1 VTAYWRTW
9 VKAAAVAAAVVATP
23 AGLAAQNTDLPPAG
37 FGSLRQDQV
46 AVMITT
52 ANLAVR
58 VLPLDEHVIRL
69 LAPDTYSSLH
79 ALVQSRSSALAAAAR
94 TAGRDSAAAFFV
106 TFFGLQPQ
114 STFIPDQVTVQSQ
127 GVFYRPLAII
137 PLSPQWNDAR
147 LDQRQQASAIYLFD
161 PVIPVLQTFTV
172 FYGNQYAAN
181 FDNSINLLQSE
192 RARALARAAQQSP
205 QPTPPR

>member
-9 VKAAAVAAAVVATP
+9 AEAATLATAAVLAP
-23 AGLAAQNTDLPPAG
+23 ASLAAQAADLPPAG

-46 AVMITT
+46 AVLITT
-52 ANLAVR
+52 GNLAVR
-58 VLPLDEHVIRL
+58 VLPLDEQVIRL

-79 ALVQSRSSALAAAAR
+79 ALVQSRNAAVAEAAR
-94 TAGRDSAAAFFV
+94 AAGRDSAAAFFV

-114 STFIPDQVTVQSQ
+114 TTFIPDQVSIQSQ
-127 GVFYRPLAII
+127 GTYYRPLGIL

-161 PVIPVLQTFTV
+161 PTIPVLQTFTV
-172 FYGNQYAAN
+172 FYGGQNSAS

-192 RARALARAAQQSP
+192 RARVLARAAR
-205 QPTPPR
+205 QPPPP

>member
-1 VTAYWRTW
+1 MTAYWRTW
-9 VKAAAVAAAVVATP
+9 AEAAALAAAAAAAP
-23 AGLAAQNTDLPPAG
+23 AALAAQGSDLPPAG

-52 ANLAVR
+52 ENLAVR
-58 VLPLDEHVIRL
+58 VLPLDERVIRL

-79 ALVQSRSSALAAAAR
+79 ALVQSRTAAIAAAAR
-94 TAGRDSAAAFFV
+94 TVGRDSAAAFFV

-114 STFIPDQVTVQSQ
+114 TSFVPDQVSIQSQ
-127 GVFYRPLAII
+127 GIFYRPLGIL

-161 PVIPVLQTFTV
+161 PTIPVSLTFTV
-172 FYGNQYAAN
+172 SYGPSSAT
-181 FDNSINLLQSE
+181 FDNAITLLQSE
-192 RARALARAAQQSP
+192 RTRVLARAAQQ
-205 QPTPPR
+205 PPP

>member
-1 VTAYWRTW
+1 VTAFWRTW
-9 VKAAAVAAAVVATP
+9 AEAAALAAAVAAAP
-23 AGLAAQNTDLPPAG
+23 AGLAAQGSDLPPPG

-46 AVMITT
+46 AVTITT
-52 ANLAVR
+52 DNLAVR

-79 ALVQSRSSALAAAAR
+79 ALVQSRNAAVAAAAH
-94 TAGRDSAAAFFV
+94 AVGRDSAAAFFV

-114 STFIPDQVTVQSQ
+114 VTFIPDQVSIQSQ
-127 GVFYRPLAII
+127 GIFFRPLGII

-147 LDQRQQASAIYLFD
+147 LNQRQQASAIYLFD
-161 PVIPVLQTFTV
+161 PTIPVLQTFTV
-172 FYGNQYAAN
+172 FYSDQYSGS

-192 RARALARAAQQSP
+192 RARVLARAAQQQP
-205 QPTPPR
+205 QR

>member
-1 VTAYWRTW
+1 MTAYWRTW
-9 VKAAAVAAAVVATP
+9 AEAAALAAALVVDP
-23 AGLAAQNTDLPPAG
+23 AGLAAQGTDLPPVG

-52 ANLAVR
+52 PNLAVR

-79 ALVQSRSSALAAAAR
+79 ALVESRSAAIAAAAR
-94 TAGRDSAAAFFV
+94 TVGRDSAAAFFV

-114 STFIPDQVTVQSQ
+114 VTFIPDQVSIQSQ
-127 GVFYRPLAII
+127 GIFYRPLGIL
-137 PLSPQWNDAR
+137 PLSPLWNDAR

-161 PVIPVLQTFTV
+161 PTIPVLQTFTV
-172 FYGNQYAAN
+172 LYGDHNSAS
-181 FDNSINLLQSE
+181 FDNSITLLQSE
-192 RARALARAAQQSP
+192 RARVLARAAQQP
-205 QPTPPR
+205 PPR

>member
-9 VKAAAVAAAVVATP
+9 AEAAALAAAVGAAP
-23 AGLAAQNTDLPPAG
+23 AGLAAQATDLPPAG

-52 ANLAVR
+52 DNLAVR

-79 ALVQSRSSALAAAAR
+79 ALVQSRMAAVADAAR
-94 TAGRDSAAAFFV
+94 AVGRDSAAAFFV

-114 STFIPDQVTVQSQ
+114 TTFIPDQVSIQSQ
-127 GVFYRPLAII
+127 GIFYRPLSIL
-137 PLSPQWNDAR
+137 PLSPQWNDTR

-161 PVIPVLQTFTV
+161 PTIPVLQTFTV
-172 FYGNQYAAN
+172 FYGNQNSAS
-181 FDNSINLLQSE
+181 FDNSITLLQSE
-192 RARALARAAQQSP
+192 RARVLARAAQQ
-205 QPTPPR
+205 QPPP

>member
-1 VTAYWRTW
+1 MTAYWRTW
-9 VKAAAVAAAVVATP
+9 VEASAVAAAVAAAP
-23 AGLAAQNTDLPPAG
+23 AGLAAQANDLPPAG

-52 ANLAVR
+52 SNLAVR

-79 ALVQSRSSALAAAAR
+79 ALVQSRRAAITAAAS
-94 TAGRDSAAAFFV
+94 TAGRDSVSAFFV

-114 STFIPDQVTVQSQ
+114 VTFSPDRVAIQSQ
-127 GVFYRPLAII
+127 GIFYRPLGII

-147 LDQRQQASAIYLFD
+147 VDQRQQASAIYLFD
-161 PVIPVLQTFTV
+161 SAIPVSQTFTV
-172 FYGNQYAAN
+172 FYGDQNSAT
-181 FDNSINLLQSE
+181 FDNSITLLQSE
-192 RARALARAAQQSP
+192 RARVLARAAQQPPP
-205 QPTPPR
+205 Q

>member
-1 VTAYWRTW
+1 VTAYWRTGAE
-9 VKAAAVAAAVVATP
+9 AAADAAAALVAP
-23 AGLAAQNTDLPPAG
+23 AGLAAQGNDLPPPG

-52 ANLAVR
+52 PSLAVR
-58 VLPLDEHVIRL
+58 VLPLDEQVIRL

-79 ALVQSRSSALAAAAR
+79 ALVQSKATAVSAAAR
-94 TAGRDSAAAFFV
+94 GVGRDSAAAFFV

-114 STFIPDQVTVQSQ
+114 VTFIPDQVSIQSQ
-127 GVFYRPLAII
+127 GVFYRPIGII

-161 PVIPVLQTFTV
+161 PAIQVLQTFTV
-172 FYGNQYAAN
+172 FYGDQNSAT
-181 FDNSINLLQSE
+181 FDNSITLLQSE
-192 RARALARAAQQSP
+192 RARALARAAQQ
-205 QPTPPR
+205 QPR

>member
-1 VTAYWRTW
+1 MTAYWRTW
-9 VKAAAVAAAVVATP
+9 VEAAALAAVACGIPGAV
-23 AGLAAQNTDLPPAG
+23 AAQGTDLPPAG

-52 ANLAVR
+52 GNLAVR

-79 ALVQSRSSALAAAAR
+79 ALAVSKASAIADAAR
-94 TAGRDSAAAFFV
+94 SAGRDSVTPFFV

-114 STFIPDQVTVQSQ
+114 VTFVPDQVTIQSQ
-127 GVFYRPLAII
+127 GSYFRPLAIL
-137 PLSPQWNDAR
+137 PLSPLWTDAR

-161 PVIPVLQTFTV
+161 PSIPVLQSFTV
-172 FYGNQYAAN
+172 FYGNQYSGS

-192 RARALARAAQQSP
+192 RARVLSRAAAQNP
-205 QPTPPR
+205 QP